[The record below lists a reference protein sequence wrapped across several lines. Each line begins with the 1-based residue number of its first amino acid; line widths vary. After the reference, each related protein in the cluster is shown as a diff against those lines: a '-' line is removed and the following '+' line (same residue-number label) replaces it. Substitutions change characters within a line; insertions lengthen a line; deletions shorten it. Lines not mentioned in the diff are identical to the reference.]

1 MADDNPIPLFTEADL
16 SESER
21 AVYDSGEAVFRQLNH
36 PPNVLHVRWIQKIPG
51 PSYEERRK
59 AEGW

>member
-1 MADDNPIPLFTEADL
+1 MDDNPIPLFTEADL

-21 AVYDSGEAVFRQLNH
+21 AVYDRGEAVWRTIPGN
-36 PPNVLHVRWIQKIPG
+36 PACGRWIQKMDLG
-51 PSYEERRK
+51 PSYDERRK